1 MAIGLRDFVG
11 TGWYSSE
18 YLVGTKTFGN
28 LELTAGLG
36 FGRLNGR
43 GSLSNPLRVISN
55 KFENRDLKNF
65 GRGGTLANINWFRGN
80 ASPFYGINYRLG
92 EKVILSSEYTPDLMT
107 LENSYLKVQS
117 PWNFGLKYK
126 LNKNL
131 NLNLEYLHGSQV
143 SLTASIPI
151 NPDRPPMIGGK
162 DLAPVPMRARKS
174 QPQYI
179 KQTDEELIKK
189 VLTAD
194 SFIIHSINFE
204 GNSIRID
211 VTNTKFRSTSQA
223 LGRVAST
230 LQRFTSDNIKVAEI
244 AFISKG
250 LQVASYQFDL
260 TKLAKQQFNPQTF
273 DEQTQSINALD
284 LKRVDHREIKSNLT
298 WGLGP
303 YVTQRLFNPD
313 LPFSIETG
321 VELSRLPYNIKP

>member
-1 MAIGLRDFVG
+1 
-11 TGWYSSE
+11 
-18 YLVGTKTFGN
+18 
-28 LELTAGLG
+28 
-36 FGRLNGR
+36 
-43 GSLSNPLRVISN
+43 
-55 KFENRDLKNF
+55 
-65 GRGGTLANINWFRGN
+65 
-80 ASPFYGINYRLG
+80 
-92 EKVILSSEYTPDLMT
+92 
-107 LENSYLKVQS
+107 
-117 PWNFGLKYK
+117 
-126 LNKNL
+126 
-131 NLNLEYLHGSQV
+131 
-143 SLTASIPI
+143 
-151 NPDRPPMIGGK
+151 
-162 DLAPVPMRARKS
+162 MRARKS

-321 VELSRLPYNIKP
+321 VELSSDYRITSSLKISGSFRKSVLTNLTDNQRRSNSKLPHVHSAWPLYDFAGQSGHINDLTLSYSSNLAPGL